1 MTAFWVCV
9 GLEGTMETGRVVAES
24 GSITGSICLLGSFL
38 GLGCGAG
45 LALLA
50 VPKLAMKPEI
60 QNVFA
65 C

>member
-1 MTAFWVCV
+1 
-9 GLEGTMETGRVVAES
+9 METGRVVAES